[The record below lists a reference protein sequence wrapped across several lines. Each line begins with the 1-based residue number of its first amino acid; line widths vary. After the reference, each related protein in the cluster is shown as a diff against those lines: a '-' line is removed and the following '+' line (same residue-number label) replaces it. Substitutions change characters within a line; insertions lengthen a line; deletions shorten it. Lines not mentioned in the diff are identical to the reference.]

1 MGSHVVGP
9 VPLRDLV
16 EQCFNQG
23 ARFDTLAKTLQTKKL
38 DKDFREN
45 MLVAVAKGEDKMI
58 EKMVRADMIPPL
70 FHYAMKLLKCI
81 YSV

>member
-1 MGSHVVGP
+1 MGSHVFGP

-23 ARFDTLAKTLQTKKL
+23 ARFDTLAKTLQTNKL
-38 DKDFREN
+38 DKDFRES

-58 EKMVRADMIPPL
+58 EKMVRAEMIPPPY
-70 FHYAMKLLKCI
+70 HYPIELLK
-81 YSV
+81 